1 MKKKINYQLMSIA
14 ALAIITTLILVSAV
28 FYDLFQKQVFA
39 DLETYAHI
47 FVSMEKLLSE
57 GERAGDGAESF
68 TEFETFSKDAR
79 NLRFT
84 VVDRDGT
91 VLFDSD
97 ADATTMDNHKSRPE
111 ILEAMAEG
119 EGSIIR
125 RSDTL
130 DKNTF
135 YYAIAL
141 EDGKVLRVARE
152 ADSLFSVLGSA
163 FPTLLFSTAVLLL
176 VCISISH
183 VLTKSLVKPIEEM
196 AEKMDTQEE
205 IKAYEELVP
214 FIRTIQKQHEDILR
228 NARMRQEFTAN
239 VSHELKTP
247 LTSISGYSELIENG
261 MASGEDMVRFASEIH
276 KNANRLLTLI
286 NDIIQLSELDS
297 NVQETVFEEVNLYQ
311 LAETCVDMLQMN
323 AGKHGIS
330 LSLDGK
336 ECCIMANKQ
345 MMEEVLYNL
354 CDNAIRYNNEGGYV
368 RVGVYPEKDDALLCV
383 EDSGIG
389 IPKEHQER
397 IFERFYRVDKSR
409 SKSTGGTGLGLAIVK
424 HIVAQHGAR
433 MELESE
439 VGKGTSIRIHF
450 PYNAHAM
457 AK

>member
-1 MKKKINYQLMSIA
+1 MKRKINVQLMSIA
-14 ALAIITTLILVSAV
+14 ALAIIITLLLVSAV
-28 FYDLFQKQVFA
+28 FYELFQKQVFA
-39 DLETYAHI
+39 DLKTYSHI
-47 FVSMEKLLSE
+47 FVSTERLLNQDSM
-57 GERAGDGAESF
+57 AESGEDSF
-68 TEFETFSKDAR
+68 LEFEIFSQDAR

-84 VVDRDGT
+84 VIDRDGA
-91 VLFDSD
+91 VLYDSD
-97 ADATTMDNHKSRPE
+97 ADAAAMDNHKSRPE
-111 ILEAMAEG
+111 IEEAMTKG

-130 DKNTF
+130 DKSTF
-135 YYAIAL
+135 YYAVAYG
-141 EDGKVLRVARE
+141 DGRVLRVARE
-152 ADSLFSVLGSA
+152 ADSLFSVLFSA
-163 FPTLLFSTAVLLL
+163 FPTLLFITAALLL
-176 VCISISH
+176 ICMAISH
-183 VLTKSLVKPIEEM
+183 VLTRSLLRPIEQM
-196 AEKMDTQEE
+196 AEKIDTQEK
-205 IKAYEELVP
+205 IGAYEELVP
-214 FIRTIQKQHEDILR
+214 LIQTIRKQHDDILR

-261 MASGEDMVRFASEIH
+261 MASGEDMIRFAAEIH

-297 NVQETVFEEVNLYQ
+297 NVQEIVFEEVSLYQ

-323 AGKHGIS
+323 AGKHGIA

-336 ECCIMANKQ
+336 ECSIMANKQ
-345 MMEEVLYNL
+345 MLEEVLYNL
-354 CDNAIRYNNEGGYV
+354 CDNAIRYNSEGGTV
-368 RVGVYPEKDDALLCV
+368 RVGVYPEKDAAVLCV

-439 VGKGTSIRIHF
+439 VGKGTRIRIHF

-457 AK
+457 VK